1 MRHNSRTCK
10 QREARH
16 GRRRAGL
23 WPVQLRFECSLTG
36 EEYVSQQAW
45 RNASLSC
52 CPLHPKGGCGFGR
65 HGTYERRS
73 PPGTLIARWYCPQ
86 GHRTFSLLPDCLAAR
101 LPGALAEIEA
111 VVGSVEQARSL
122 EAACADLRLEIELPG
137 VLRWVRRRVQSVHT
151 ALHLLKGILPEL
163 FEGCEPTL
171 GAFAERL
178 GVEDVLVRLRQIA
191 APYLAFLPAPLGLR
205 PRRPGGGE
213 HDQGPQHPAGPDPPT
228 GFA

>member
-1 MRHNSRTCK
+1 
-10 QREARH
+10 
-16 GRRRAGL
+16 
-23 WPVQLRFECSLTG
+23 
-36 EEYVSQQAW
+36 
-45 RNASLSC
+45 
-52 CPLHPKGGCGFGR
+52 
-65 HGTYERRS
+65 
-73 PPGTLIARWYCPQ
+73 LIARWYCPQ